1 MELQEGRLWMRQ
13 KMLPGIDWNR
23 SLYTLMILLF
33 FSVFLLSIMTPM
45 VSDDFAYSFSFAD
58 WTRLRSVTQIVPSMA
73 VHRTTTNGRVL
84 VHGIVQLLLM
94 LPRLVFALL
103 NAGIATILLCSLRRL
118 ISISDKREEWRI
130 LAFSICFLCC
140 FSPALGEN
148 MLWLTGAINY
158 FWTVALSILFLL
170 PFLDTYL
177 RTMSVRYTPGQV
189 ALRTILAFYVG
200 TCSENVSLTVIAL
213 AVFFCFLSY
222 HRVRRIPAE
231 QILWLLFSLFGYVF
245 LMSAPA
251 TAGRS
256 GAFDVSALGYSFR
269 LVFQAAR
276 QFLMIPFLVFALL
289 FASGIFFNA
298 DKRKLLAAAALFLGG
313 LLVLFSYIFAA
324 YLVKRHLFFTLFFT
338 MVACSILL
346 AALCEANRRIFPH
359 LALAGIAVLFL
370 LQFPVGVL
378 DIAVSFHKQQVR
390 EQQIAQSLEAGEKCV
405 ILENYYPYTSFG
417 VAFTLNLER
426 PSANV
431 NVSDYY
437 GLDAVL
443 GIDPPEESEFQ

>member
-1 MELQEGRLWMRQ
+1 MRQ
-13 KMLPGIDWNR
+13 KMLLGIDWNR
-23 SLYTLMILLF
+23 SLYALMILLF
-33 FSVFLLSIMTPM
+33 LSVFLLSIMTPM

-58 WTRLRSVTQIVPSMA
+58 WTRLRSVTQIAPSMA

-103 NAGIATILLCSLRRL
+103 NAGIATILLCSLRRM
-118 ISISDKREEWRI
+118 ISISGKREEWMI

-148 MLWLTGAINY
+148 VLWLTGAINY

-177 RTMSVRYTPGQV
+177 RTTPAPYTPGQV
-189 ALRTILAFYVG
+189 ALRTVLAFYVG
-200 TCSENVSLTVIAL
+200 TCSENVSLTVIVL
-213 AVFFCFLSY
+213 ASFFCFLSCL
-222 HRVRRIPAE
+222 RVRRIPTE

-256 GAFDVSALGYSFR
+256 GTFDVSALGYSFR
-269 LVFQAAR
+269 LVFQAAH

-289 FASGIFFNA
+289 FAAGIFFDA

-313 LLVLFSYIFAA
+313 LLVLVSYIFAA
-324 YLVKRHLFFTLFFT
+324 YLVKRHLFFTVFFT
-338 MVACSILL
+338 LVACCILL
-346 AALCEANRRIFPH
+346 DALCEADRHIF
-359 LALAGIAVLFL
+359 LYLVLAGISVLFL
-370 LQFPVGVL
+370 LQLPVGML
-378 DIAVSFHKQQVR
+378 DVAVSYHKQQSR
-390 EQQIAQSLEAGEKCV
+390 EQQIVQVLEAGEKSAV
-405 ILENYYPYTSFG
+405 LENYYPYTSYG
-417 VAFTLNLER
+417 VVFKIDSEK
-426 PSANV
+426 PEANI
-431 NVSDYY
+431 NVSEYY

-443 GIDPPEESEFQ
+443 GVDPPEESKFQ